1 MAADQLGFGPRS
13 LYYGVSYMDQIDTVR
28 NMAQFPDD
36 CVANGQTVGEY
47 LDYLFGS
54 TEEPPEGEED
64 EV

>member
-1 MAADQLGFGPRS
+1 MPLPE
-13 LYYGVSYMDQIDTVR
+13 L
-28 NMAQFPDD
+28 DD
-36 CVANGQTVGEY
+36 LHVANGQTVGEY